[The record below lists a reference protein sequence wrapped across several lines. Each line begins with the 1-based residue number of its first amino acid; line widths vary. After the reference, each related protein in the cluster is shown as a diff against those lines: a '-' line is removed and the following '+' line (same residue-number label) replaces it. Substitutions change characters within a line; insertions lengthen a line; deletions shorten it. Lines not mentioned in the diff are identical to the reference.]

1 MKTTIRRLRLFI
13 NLIIVLTT
21 LASCQFSKSVSTD
34 LITGAHSNGDGI
46 SLDKVIIEVNGKDD
60 NRNDYIF
67 GEDVNLVFE
76 NVNGLTKIDGKVFP
90 GLSLLI
96 LKNEKDTIL
105 SSLDL
110 LTNYDVGTDLSQL
123 KLNAKFNIAF
133 PSQKDDKFKVHVNIF
148 DKKGKGTFTY
158 ELPFTVKVSN
168 LLTIKNNGLT
178 YSNIYL
184 WNETLKQPVL
194 NKEISADHLFI
205 LILDG
210 IGGMKENNGKVFP
223 IMGLEI
229 NDKGGNKLISSPN
242 ILNSIEAEGIE
253 AKDLKEQV
261 VAKITFNKGFIN
273 NPCKLIARLSDKNS
287 SKEITIET
295 ELVIK

>member
-1 MKTTIRRLRLFI
+1 MKTTRRIFKLFTFH
-13 NLIIVLTT
+13 IIVLVA
-21 LASCQFSKSVSTD
+21 LISCQFSKSVSTD
-34 LITGAHSNGDGI
+34 LITGAHSKGDGL
-46 SLDKVIIEVNGKDD
+46 SLDKIIIEVNGKDE

-76 NVNGLTKIDGKVFP
+76 NVNGLIKIDGKVFP

-105 SSLDL
+105 SSPDL
-110 LTNYDVGTDLSQL
+110 LTNYDIGTDLSQL

-133 PSQKDDKFKVHVNIF
+133 PSKTDDKFKVYVKIF
-148 DKKGKGTFTY
+148 DKKGKGTFKY
-158 ELPFTVKVSN
+158 ELPFTVKASN

-205 LILDG
+205 LIIEG

-223 IMGLEI
+223 VLGLDI
-229 NDKGGNKLISSPN
+229 SDKRGNKLISSPN
-242 ILNSIEAEGIE
+242 ILNSIEAEGIG

-261 VAKITFNKGFIN
+261 VAKITFNKGFMN

-295 ELVIK
+295 DLVIK